1 MVDSTSGNCVEAGT
15 AAAGIIG
22 ISLGA
27 VTTAADGTAEL
38 DVIALD
44 NKSVI
49 RVENYT
55 ASTVDDATTAMCWG
69 IAKYDTQADGKIDFN
84 DTTGGFLIPI
94 APSVGGFTDC
104 VISGAKLWN
113 A

>member
-1 MVDSTSGNCVEAGT
+1 MVDSSNGNCVEAGA

-27 VTTAADGTAEL
+27 VTTTADGTAEL

-69 IAKYDTQADGKIDFN
+69 KAKYDTQSDGKIDFN